1 MQWSRS
7 RVVDK
12 EEATDFLWVNSRD
25 GKTYELQG
33 KLATLQ
39 DVQAV
44 LCTLG
49 FLLKKTELCTLGFF
63 LDKAEK
69 TGHHR
74 SLASHL
80 MEGDGNAEGKFS
92 FSEETVL
99 HGSWHCNYKVFGLES
114 AYCF

>member
-1 MQWSRS
+1 VGEQQRWEDIRAARQVSYLARRAS
-7 RVVDK
+7 CAVHFGVFIDK
-12 EEATDFLWVNSRD
+12 
-25 GKTYELQG
+25 
-33 KLATLQ
+33 KLNCAPW
-39 DVQAV
+39 
-44 LCTLG
+44 
-49 FLLKKTELCTLGFF
+49 GFF